1 MKLNPFVHHKPI
13 FPTVYPLR
21 SGMVCRFLT
30 QLTCLLAVVVC
41 GLGCGVLRADDG
53 YRAWLRYDPL
63 DQLSQRQAWTAVA
76 SGYICREDDPSVQ
89 VALEELMSGLGG
101 LLGIEPEVRP
111 EVSGSGGVLIG
122 TIDGNPEI
130 AVRLRPDDAD
140 QIGSEGYV
148 VRTYANGNGKPLVM
162 VAARSGIGVLYG
174 VFDLL
179 RQVQTG
185 VYPYGLDR
193 VDQPKI
199 GLRMLNHWDN
209 LNRTVERG
217 YAGFSLW
224 EWFELPDYISP
235 RYRDY
240 ARLCA
245 SVGINASVLTNVN
258 ANAVILTEPYLEKV
272 AALADVFRPYG
283 VRVYLTAR
291 FSAPMEIGGLETAD
305 PLDPQVAGWWKQK
318 VEEIYRHVPD
328 FGGFLVKANSEG
340 QPGPQDY
347 GRSHADGANMMAD
360 ALAPHGGTVMWRAFV
375 YAAEVEMDR
384 AMQAYAEFQPLDGTF
399 RPNVFV
405 QIKNGAIDFMPTEP
419 FHPLFGAM
427 PKTRQTL
434 ELQITQEYLG
444 ASIHL
449 AYLAPMWKQCLDA
462 DTRMAGAGTT
472 VAKVIA
478 GSNSADGYLPGAI
491 AGVANTGT
499 NRNWTG
505 HPLAAANW
513 YAFGRLAWNPDL
525 SPESVAEE
533 WVRMTFSNDASV
545 VESLRQMLMESHPA
559 VVDYMMPLGLHHIM
573 AWDHHYGPG
582 PWIDQGRPDW
592 TAVYYHKA
600 DKDGIGFDRTASGS
614 GAVQQYHPDVA
625 GLFADANACP
635 DRYLLWFHH
644 MPWDHPMPSGNNLW
658 DEICLRYQ
666 RGVDTVGSW
675 LEVWS
680 GLKDSMDA
688 QRHDHVMRLL
698 TRQERESRWWRDAC
712 LSYFQTFSNRPLP
725 EGVGVPEHDLEYYR
739 NLRLRYVPGT
749 PSEQ

>member
-1 MKLNPFVHHKPI
+1 MTLNPLARNNRPLI
-13 FPTVYPLR
+13 FHPRSQLR
-21 SGMVCRFLT
+21 MGVCVSMRWMWI
-30 QLTCLLAVVVC
+30 TCLALV
-41 GLGCGVLRADDG
+41 GLNTGGLRADDG

-63 DQLSQRQAWTAVA
+63 DQVSQRQAWTSVVT
-76 SGYICREDDPSVQ
+76 GLVCREDDPSVK
-89 VALEELMSGLGG
+89 VALAELQMGFSG
-101 LLGIEPEVRP
+101 LLGIDPSVRP

-130 AVRLRPDDAD
+130 AVRLRPEDAD

-148 VRTYANGNGKPLVM
+148 VRTYSNGNGKPLVM
-162 VAARSGIGVLYG
+162 IAARSGVGVLYG
-174 VFDLL
+174 AFELL

-185 VYPYGLDR
+185 VYPHGLDK

-224 EWFELPDYISP
+224 EWFELPDYVSP
-235 RYRDY
+235 RYHDY
-240 ARLCA
+240 ARLSA
-245 SVGINASVLTNVN
+245 SVGINATVLTNVN
-258 ANAVILTEPYLEKV
+258 ANAVILTEAYLEKV
-272 AALADVFRPYG
+272 ATLADVFRPYG
-283 VRVYLTAR
+283 IRVFLTAR

-305 PLDPQVAGWWKQK
+305 PLDPGVAAWWQAK

-347 GRSHADGANMMAD
+347 GRSHADGANMLAD
-360 ALAPHGGTVMWRAFV
+360 ALAPHGGSVMWRAFV
-375 YAAEVEMDR
+375 YAAEIEMDR

-399 RPNVFV
+399 RPNVFI

-449 AYLAPMWKQCLDA
+449 AYLAPMWKNCLDA
-462 DTRMAGAGTT
+462 DTRVAGEGTT

-478 GSNSADGYLPGAI
+478 GSDADDGYLPGAI
-491 AGVANTGT
+491 AGVANTGS

-505 HPLAAANW
+505 HPMAAANW

-525 SPESVAEE
+525 SSESVAEE
-533 WVRMTFSNDASV
+533 WVRMTFSNDAHV
-545 VESLRQMLMESHPA
+545 VTPIREMLMESHPA

-582 PWIDQGRPDW
+582 PWIDEGRPDW
-592 TAVYYHKA
+592 TAVYYHRA
-600 DKDGIGFDRTASGS
+600 NADGIGFDRTVSGS
-614 GAVQQYHPDVA
+614 GAVSQYHPDVA
-625 GLFADANACP
+625 GIFGDVDACP
-635 DRYLLWFHH
+635 ERYLLWFHH
-644 MPWDHPMPSGNNLW
+644 LPWNHPVASGNDLW
-658 DEICLRYQ
+658 DEMCLRYQ

-675 LEVWS
+675 LEVWA
-680 GLKDSMDA
+680 GLESSIDA
-688 QRHDHVMRLL
+688 QQHNHVLRLL

-712 LSYFQTFSNRPLP
+712 LSYFQTFSKRPLP
-725 EGVGVPEHDLEYYR
+725 EGVGAPGHDLEYYR